1 MGVGMGQYEKPKGA
15 SQAKPSQ
22 AKPIL
27 AADSFIPS
35 FLPSFLSSIKM
46 LLLSCRM
53 ICTQEQLMMMDLSC
67 FLYST

>member
-1 MGVGMGQYEKPKGA
+1 MGQYEKPKGA

-22 AKPIL
+22 ANPGCR
-27 AADSFIPS
+27 FIHS